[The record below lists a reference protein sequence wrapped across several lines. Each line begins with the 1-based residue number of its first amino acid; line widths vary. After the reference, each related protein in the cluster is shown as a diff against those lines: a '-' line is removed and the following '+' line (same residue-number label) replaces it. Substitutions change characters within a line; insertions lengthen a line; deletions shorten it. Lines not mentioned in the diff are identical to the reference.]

1 MAVRSSDR
9 EPGAPVMGRRTLA
22 RILTA
27 DLDRIETR
35 PAVWSGS
42 EGEVS
47 GALAERSAPAWTLAG
62 PADLDGTEA
71 RPAAWSGA
79 GSEREVSGV
88 LAERSAPSRTLMG
101 PADLDPTGTWPDH
114 GEHKVP
120 GPAAGRRVPAGT
132 CGVEGTAAGEV
143 RVVDTS
149 TAGRQAPEALSR
161 PDVIAT
167 CEGPGQSAGRP
178 GLEAV
183 AVVRERGTPRPV
195 AGWLVLEGPS
205 GPGGAVATPAED
217 TYGPEVLLPTRVTSG
232 PAAVGSREQTVR
244 RLGETTDRLLRHH
257 LREGRARRGR
267 PSLPG
272 VPSSG
277 TEIPGRERRTL
288 PGMQARA
295 LTPRGR

>member
-1 MAVRSSDR
+1 VAVRSPDR

-35 PAVWSGS
+35 PAVWSG
-42 EGEVS
+42 
-47 GALAERSAPAWTLAG
+47 A
-62 PADLDGTEA
+62 
-71 RPAAWSGA
+71 GA
-79 GSEREVSGV
+79 GGEGEVSGV
-88 LAERSAPSRTLMG
+88 LAERSALAWTLAG

-114 GEHKVP
+114 GERKVP
-120 GPAAGRRVPAGT
+120 GPVAGRRVPAGT
-132 CGVEGTAAGEV
+132 CGIEGTAAGEV
-143 RVVDTS
+143 RVATS
-149 TAGRQAPEALSR
+149 AVG
-161 PDVIAT
+161 
-167 CEGPGQSAGRP
+167 GP

-183 AVVRERGTPRPV
+183 PGLEAAAVGRERGTPRAV

-205 GPGGAVATPAED
+205 GPGGTPATPAAAMTLAEGA
-217 TYGPEVLLPTRVTSG
+217 YGPEVLLPTRVTSG
-232 PAAVGSREQTVR
+232 PPAAVGSREQTVR

-257 LREGRARRGR
+257 LREGRARRVR

-288 PGMQARA
+288 PGVQARA